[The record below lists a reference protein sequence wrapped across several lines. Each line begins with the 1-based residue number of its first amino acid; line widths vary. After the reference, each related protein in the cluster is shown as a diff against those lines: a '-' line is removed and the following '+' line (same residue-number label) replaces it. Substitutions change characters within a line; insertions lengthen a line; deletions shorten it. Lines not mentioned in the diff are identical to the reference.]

1 MNPMTNS
8 AGVLAP
14 TAATMPARAA
24 ARLYAGATDEA
35 AMTMLPVR
43 PRTPE
48 RSPFPPTVAAAAG
61 TVEAVRFMAPHCAE
75 GVTERPIGH
84 PSEELDSQRRSRRR
98 LFLRSTRRLCLKP
111 GTDVKV
117 RREQART
124 ARGSRTR
131 GRADTQNCRCA

>member
-1 MNPMTNS
+1 MTNS

-14 TAATMPARAA
+14 TAATMPARAG

-61 TVEAVRFMAPHCAE
+61 TVGAVLFLEPHCAR
-75 GVTERPIGH
+75 GCPSGRSVTR
-84 PSEELDSQRRSRRR
+84 RRSWTASAGQDADCFSPIYPTT
-98 LFLRSTRRLCLKP
+98 LLK
-111 GTDVKV
+111 
-117 RREQART
+117 AWH
-124 ARGSRTR
+124 
-131 GRADTQNCRCA
+131 GR